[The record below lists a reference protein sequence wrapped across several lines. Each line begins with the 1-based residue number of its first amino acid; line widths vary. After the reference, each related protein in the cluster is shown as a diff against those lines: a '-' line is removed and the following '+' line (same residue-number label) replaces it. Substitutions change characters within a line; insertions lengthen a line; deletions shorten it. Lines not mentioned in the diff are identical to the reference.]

1 MLCKSI
7 NIMAFSIALLY
18 SHRMSNFKKTYSM
31 VNFCGDRVAMGD
43 EVCRN
48 GMGIKH
54 ETCANSSADSTNKN
68 HLNTITT
75 QAVTFQQR

>member
-1 MLCKSI
+1 
-7 NIMAFSIALLY
+7 
-18 SHRMSNFKKTYSM
+18 M